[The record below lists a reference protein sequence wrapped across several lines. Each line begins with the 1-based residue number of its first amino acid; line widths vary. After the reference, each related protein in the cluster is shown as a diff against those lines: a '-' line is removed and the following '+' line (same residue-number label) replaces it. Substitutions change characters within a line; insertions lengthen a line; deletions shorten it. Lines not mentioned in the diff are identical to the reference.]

1 MRIKSIEL
9 RDFKRFT
16 HLIVDEI
23 PKTAKMIILV
33 GPNGSGKTSFFEGMN
48 HYYKWFGYA
57 NQGNRE
63 YLKKEKQCKHESEE
77 RSSDLHDLVN
87 IYFHDIEF
95 SKDIAQDDVK
105 GCFYFRSAYRNE
117 PSFQITSIEKK
128 EDPTKRIRLSTL
140 SENDQTVSD
149 NYQRL
154 VVDTVSEI
162 FNEKNN
168 EKTVQALRD
177 ELFGKIRDA
186 MNRIFE
192 DLEFSSLGEPLKSGN
207 FYFTKG
213 ISKNFVYSN
222 LSAGEKA
229 AFDLILDLV
238 IHSRYYPDAVY
249 CIDEP
254 EAHLH
259 TILQGRVLHELYALV
274 PGESQLWISTHSIGM
289 LQAAEELEKINP
301 GTVIF
306 LDFGEKDFDVKQAI
320 YPSKK
325 EKAVMDKFYELVF
338 GDFAKL
344 ILPKTIVICEGDSN
358 GNGRRD
364 FDKSVYTKIFEQNYP
379 GTVFISGGSCKD
391 IENIG
396 TKQGGFLT
404 TLLGGVHVIKI
415 IDRDDRTESEIRELN
430 QKGIKVLKRRNLEAY
445 LLDDTLIKKLCER
458 EGKEEEYEQCIQ
470 LKRDALQKSVDR
482 GNPNDDY
489 KHALGDIYTGL
500 KKKLSLTKCGSN
512 ADIFVRDVM
521 VPLITSD
528 MEVYKQLESEIFDG
542 SSQE

>member
-1 MRIKSIEL
+1 M
-9 RDFKRFT
+9 
-16 HLIVDEI
+16 
-23 PKTAKMIILV
+23 
-33 GPNGSGKTSFFEGMN
+33 
-48 HYYKWFGYA
+48 
-57 NQGNRE
+57 
-63 YLKKEKQCKHESEE
+63 
-77 RSSDLHDLVN
+77 
-87 IYFHDIEF
+87 
-95 SKDIAQDDVK
+95 
-105 GCFYFRSAYRNE
+105 
-117 PSFQITSIEKK
+117 
-128 EDPTKRIRLSTL
+128 
-140 SENDQTVSD
+140 
-149 NYQRL
+149 
-154 VVDTVSEI
+154 
-162 FNEKNN
+162 
-168 EKTVQALRD
+168 
-177 ELFGKIRDA
+177 
-186 MNRIFE
+186 
-192 DLEFSSLGEPLKSGN
+192 
-207 FYFTKG
+207 
-213 ISKNFVYSN
+213 
-222 LSAGEKA
+222 
-229 AFDLILDLV
+229 
-238 IHSRYYPDAVY
+238 
-249 CIDEP
+249 
-254 EAHLH
+254 
-259 TILQGRVLHELYALV
+259 
-274 PGESQLWISTHSIGM
+274 
-289 LQAAEELEKINP
+289 
-301 GTVIF
+301 IF

-364 FDKSVYTKIFEQNYP
+364 FDKSVYTKIFEKKYP
-379 GTVFISGGSCKD
+379 GAVFISGGSCKD
-391 IENIG
+391 IETIG

-470 LKRDALQKSVDR
+470 LKHDALKKSVDR

-500 KKKLSLTKCGSN
+500 KKQLSLTKCGSN

-521 VPLITSD
+521 VSLITFD